1 MALVLV
7 LVRVLDLP
15 DGATAREVGL
25 WLALAGAAGIFAG
38 GAVAMRDERLS
49 PEGHYTDATGRPVP
63 KPPDVEPLPAPPRS
77 SAT

>member
-15 DGATAREVGL
+15 DGATGREPGL

-38 GAVAMRDERLS
+38 GGVSMRDERLS
-49 PEGHYTDATGRPVP
+49 PEGSYTDATG
-63 KPPDVEPLPAPPRS
+63 PAGS
-77 SAT
+77 QAA